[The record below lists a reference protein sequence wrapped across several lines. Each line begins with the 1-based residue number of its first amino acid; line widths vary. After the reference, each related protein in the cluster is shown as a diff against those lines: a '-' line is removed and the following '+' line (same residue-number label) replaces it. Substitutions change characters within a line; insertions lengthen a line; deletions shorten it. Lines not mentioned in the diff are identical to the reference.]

1 MELTNDLTQAH
12 KWANHKHIRDY
23 LVNWWYPTNIM

>member
-23 LVNWWYPTNIM
+23 LVNW